1 MNERLY
7 KFFAGLLLI
16 SSILIAQEILKITED
31 APVFSEPNNNS
42 QVIALAKKGE
52 EAELLGEESS
62 FYLYSHQLELSVG
75 SGHHY

>member
-7 KFFAGLLLI
+7 KLFAGLLLI

-42 QVIALAKKGE
+42 QVIALAKKVKKVVFIRFVIVH
-52 EAELLGEESS
+52 L
-62 FYLYSHQLELSVG
+62 
-75 SGHHY
+75 